1 MSQMAT
7 VPADMPPPETFNGA
21 PQPVGLRRIAGA
33 LALVA
38 AAVVG
43 VVLAVVFAAA
53 LAVIVV
59 LAAALIGLAGVAL
72 RGRRRPR
79 GEMVIE
85 ARKVGH
91 SWVAYGWDQRP
102 S

>member
-1 MSQMAT
+1 M
-7 VPADMPPPETFNGA
+7 
-21 PQPVGLRRIAGA
+21 GLARIAGI

-38 AAVVG
+38 ATVVG
-43 VVLAVVFAAA
+43 VILAVVFAAA

-59 LAAALIGLAGVAL
+59 LAGALIALAGVAL

-79 GEMVIE
+79 PTGDVVIE
-85 ARKVGH
+85 ARRVGH